1 MDTNFIK
8 NSTIQSFVKKDLYMV
23 IVHRALSIYRVNRN
37 LSEKKRRDQFNMLVN
52 ELCSMVSTS
61 SKKMDKST
69 VLKSTIAYLKTYQ
82 GKLITAYLKHTKVDQ
97 TQHTLKHIKVRLI
110 IANLKKHAKQIKCSI
125 HKTFQGKS
133 TIAYQKTYQRRLIIE
148 NLKSYRGM
156 SF

>member
-8 NSTIQSFVKKDLYMV
+8 NSTIQSFVKKNLYMV

-110 IANLKKHAKQIKCSI
+110 IANLKNIPNRSNVAYIKHSKVNQLQHTKK
-125 HKTFQGKS
+125 HTKEG
-133 TIAYQKTYQRRLIIE
+133 
-148 NLKSYRGM
+148 
-156 SF
+156 

>member
-23 IVHRALSIYRVNRN
+23 IVNRALSIYRVNRN

-82 GKLITAYLKHTKVDQ
+82 GKLIIAYLKHTKVDQ
-97 TQHTLKHIKVRLI
+97 TQHTLKHIKVD
-110 IANLKKHAKQIKCSI
+110 HPQ
-125 HKTFQGKS
+125 HT
-133 TIAYQKTYQRRLIIE
+133 
-148 NLKSYRGM
+148 
-156 SF
+156 